1 MRCLFLTKFSKEV
14 YNENGREKEIART
27 ASYDELKE
35 NPKQLK
41 YDPRTADALEGREI
55 PQIDTRIYRQIPSNT
70 GRKSEIESVDG
81 QSIKSGLQESG
92 TGQRGNLRDTD
103 TGRTQVESETDE
115 YIPAEKKSKSE
126 PLTASAIARNENF
139 SS

>member
-1 MRCLFLTKFSKEV
+1 V

-27 ASYDELKE
+27 TSYDELKE
-35 NPKQLK
+35 NPKQLE
-41 YDPRTADALEGREI
+41 YDPRTADALEGH
-55 PQIDTRIYRQIPSNT
+55 PVNDVDTRIHRQIPSDT
-70 GRKSEIESVDG
+70 GRESGIGRIDG
-81 QSIKSGLQESG
+81 QSIESGSQESG

-126 PLTASAIARNENF
+126 KEKSPMTFRAKILS
-139 SS
+139 